1 MGGGRHDRPAQSK
14 YRGVAQE
21 AQGRLVVIGVA
32 SGPDSPAI
40 LGAGTAAER
49 AGTEDP
55 RLAADATPLVER
67 AFVFVDLCG
76 FTKFMA
82 EHGEHAAID
91 ALTAFHALT
100 REIAT
105 RRGVRVAK
113 WLGDGA
119 MLISVDI
126 GPAIAAAA
134 ELVARFDRQ
143 SLVPRGGVAHGRT
156 LLFEGDDYIGRPVNL
171 AARLCSVARPGE
183 LLSVGYPARALPTW
197 IQVRATRDLTLRG
210 LGRVPRVQSLG
221 LVSDLDCD

>member
-1 MGGGRHDRPAQSK
+1 VAGAAAEPGAPA
-14 YRGVAQE
+14 V
-21 AQGRLVVIGVA
+21 
-32 SGPDSPAI
+32 

-49 AGTEDP
+49 VGTEDP
-55 RLAADATPLVER
+55 HHSTDATPLIER

-82 EHGEHAAID
+82 EHEEHAAID
-91 ALTAFHALT
+91 ALINFRALT
-100 REIAT
+100 RAIAS

-119 MLISVDI
+119 MLIGVDI

-143 SLVPRGGVAHGRT
+143 SLVLRGGVAHGWA

-171 AARLCSVARPGE
+171 AARLCAAARPGE
-183 LLSVGYPARALPTW
+183 LLSVGYPARTLPTW
-197 IQVRATRDLTLRG
+197 VQVLATRDLTLRG
-210 LGRVPRVQSLG
+210 LGRLGRVQSLG
-221 LVSDLDCD
+221 LVSDLDTR

>member
-1 MGGGRHDRPAQSK
+1 MTR
-14 YRGVAQE
+14 
-21 AQGRLVVIGVA
+21 VA
-32 SGPDSPAI
+32 SKPGAPAVV
-40 LGAGTAAER
+40 GAGTAAER

-55 RLAADATPLVER
+55 HHAGDATPLVER

-76 FTKFMA
+76 FTSFMA

-91 ALTAFHALT
+91 ALTAFHQLT
-100 REIAT
+100 RGVAT

-119 MLISVDI
+119 MLVGVDI

-143 SLVPRGGVAHGRT
+143 SLVLRGGVAHGHA

-171 AARLCSVARPGE
+171 AARLCAAARPGE
-183 LLSVGYPARALPTW
+183 LLAVGYPARALPTW
-197 IQVRATRDLTLRG
+197 IQVLATRDLTLRG
-210 LGRVPRVQSLG
+210 LGRFQRVQSLG
-221 LVSDLDCD
+221 LVSDLDSG